1 MAEFFVRREN
11 KFSRLRNTDEEE
23 DFCNRSVLER
33 RRMTSKDVTKSKESF
48 GDLKEEVMLISSND
62 VPYRSRP
69 ASAIYPA

>member
-1 MAEFFVRREN
+1 MRQNTLLVTIAE
-11 KFSRLRNTDEEE
+11 KADEEE

-33 RRMTSKDVTKSKESF
+33 RRMTSEDVTKSKESF